1 MSSGIR
7 LKKGFTL
14 IELLAVIVIIGV
26 IALITY
32 PAVNRA
38 ITNSRMTALKNSAES
53 LLRETNLQTAM
64 NKIGEDS
71 QVLITD
77 ERLNL
82 KNNQF
87 TSGFIFK
94 NGDGKLEL
102 KNVTNG
108 SFCINGT
115 SGHLTIEK
123 GNCNY
128 SDKTGPTLVLQ
139 TGYIGATEAMVL
151 AKGEDKDSGI
161 RGYEYKIGNGD
172 YTEMQDDNF
181 YQFEGLKR
189 NTSYKVTVRVTN
201 GVGLTTEKS
210 ITFKTKNISAATF
223 VVSDASKWTTKKDVT
238 INYPTRVNGVTY
250 RYKIGNG
257 SWQVLTSG
265 KKKELEVKENTVIYA
280 EVILNGETV
289 SSNVSVTKIDNTPP
303 VITSIKPDTTSWKRQ
318 VTIQVIATDTPSG
331 IAGYSFNDGATWTS
345 ASTYTTTKN
354 GTYKIK
360 VKDYA
365 NNITSGQITINNI
378 DRTGPKCVSSGG
390 NNTWTNQSR
399 TIIGTC
405 IDDGEGAGCEART
418 VSKTISTDT
427 NAKMSPGVVKDVA
440 GNETTCP
447 ATEMVKVDKTKPSC
461 KVTLSTADWTNK
473 AVTAYGKCKDS
484 LSGCATNDV
493 KKKYSSEMNAKVT
506 IGTVKDKA
514 GNETNCTSS
523 QNVKIDLTKPSCTVS
538 GGSTTWTSGS
548 RTVTGKCSDTG
559 GSGCKSDI
567 SYTYKGTA
575 GKNYSITNAGP
586 DGAGKGGKVYDK
598 AGNSA
603 SCAANQTVKIDRK
616 KPSCSVSGGSST
628 WTNSSRTVTGKCSD
642 DGSGCKGNI
651 SYTYN
656 GTANQNY
663 SITNAGAAGAGKGGT
678 VYDNVGNSASC
689 AANQTV
695 KIDRKKPSCTV
706 SGGSTTWTSGSRTV
720 TGKCSDTGG
729 SGCKGNISYTY
740 NGIANQN
747 YSITN
752 AGAAGAGKG
761 GTVSDNAGNSTTCS
775 ANQTVKIDRKKPSC
789 TVSGGSTTWTSGS
802 RTVTGKC
809 SDDGSGC
816 KGNISHT
823 YNGTANQN
831 YNITNAGA
839 AGAGN
844 GGTVSDN
851 VGNTTSCAA
860 NQTVRI
866 DKKAPTCT
874 SSGGSSGW
882 VFGGSITLTGTCNDS
897 GGSGCKGN
905 ASKTYYPE
913 TDITNGS
920 PGTVY
925 DNVGH
930 STACPANQGVHIT
943 EKLEAPIITNPTN
956 GNWVNHDF
964 SLNVKTP
971 NNKITVAYWQYRYAS
986 ISWQTYS
993 NSATNN
999 FTTTPY
1005 SAERNEATYI
1015 RYCLSNGKCSPE
1027 ASTMIRIDKT
1037 NPGWDVSMHPG
1048 GYRFADGSYQNFTC
1062 YAKIDYYDYASGLS
1076 AVYDLVGNS
1085 GAIMRPYGNLWGAS
1099 TTKGTDTDVMGSFG
1113 AYYAFYGFRLC
1124 DVAGNCKSQPR
1135 VAGYC

>member
-32 PAVNRA
+32 PAINRA

-378 DRTGPKCVSSGG
+378 DRTGPKCMSSGG

-461 KVTLSTADWTNK
+461 KVTLSTTDWTNK

-559 GSGCKSDI
+559 
-567 SYTYKGTA
+567 
-575 GKNYSITNAGP
+575 
-586 DGAGKGGKVYDK
+586 
-598 AGNSA
+598 
-603 SCAANQTVKIDRK
+603 
-616 KPSCSVSGGSST
+616 
-628 WTNSSRTVTGKCSD
+628 
-642 DGSGCKGNI
+642 
-651 SYTYN
+651 
-656 GTANQNY
+656 
-663 SITNAGAAGAGKGGT
+663 
-678 VYDNVGNSASC
+678 
-689 AANQTV
+689 
-695 KIDRKKPSCTV
+695 
-706 SGGSTTWTSGSRTV
+706 
-720 TGKCSDTGG
+720 
-729 SGCKGNISYTY
+729 
-740 NGIANQN
+740 
-747 YSITN
+747 
-752 AGAAGAGKG
+752 
-761 GTVSDNAGNSTTCS
+761 
-775 ANQTVKIDRKKPSC
+775 
-789 TVSGGSTTWTSGS
+789 
-802 RTVTGKC
+802 
-809 SDDGSGC
+809 GSGC

-1099 TTKGTDTDVMGSFG
+1099 TTAGTDTDVMGSFG

>member
-87 TSGFIFK
+87 TSGFVFK
-94 NGDGKLEL
+94 NADGKLEL

-161 RGYEYKIGNGD
+161 RGYEYKIGDGD

-318 VTIQVIATDTPSG
+318 VTIQVIASDTPSG

-365 NNITSGQITINNI
+365 NNIASGQITINNI

-405 IDDGEGAGCEART
+405 IDDGEGAGCETRT
-418 VSKTISTDT
+418 VSKTISTDA

-461 KVTLSTADWTNK
+461 KVTLSTTNWTNK

-678 VYDNVGNSASC
+678 V
-689 AANQTV
+689 
-695 KIDRKKPSCTV
+695 
-706 SGGSTTWTSGSRTV
+706 
-720 TGKCSDTGG
+720 
-729 SGCKGNISYTY
+729 
-740 NGIANQN
+740 
-747 YSITN
+747 
-752 AGAAGAGKG
+752 
-761 GTVSDNAGNSTTCS
+761 
-775 ANQTVKIDRKKPSC
+775 
-789 TVSGGSTTWTSGS
+789 
-802 RTVTGKC
+802 
-809 SDDGSGC
+809 
-816 KGNISHT
+816 
-823 YNGTANQN
+823 
-831 YNITNAGA
+831 
-839 AGAGN
+839 
-844 GGTVSDN
+844 SDN
-851 VGNTTSCAA
+851 VGNTTNCAA

-1099 TTKGTDTDVMGSFG
+1099 TTAGTDTDVMGSFEV
-1113 AYYAFYGFRLC
+1113 YYAFYGFRLC

>member
-32 PAVNRA
+32 PAINRA

-461 KVTLSTADWTNK
+461 KVTLSTTDWTNK

-559 GSGCKSDI
+559 
-567 SYTYKGTA
+567 
-575 GKNYSITNAGP
+575 
-586 DGAGKGGKVYDK
+586 
-598 AGNSA
+598 
-603 SCAANQTVKIDRK
+603 
-616 KPSCSVSGGSST
+616 
-628 WTNSSRTVTGKCSD
+628 
-642 DGSGCKGNI
+642 
-651 SYTYN
+651 
-656 GTANQNY
+656 
-663 SITNAGAAGAGKGGT
+663 
-678 VYDNVGNSASC
+678 
-689 AANQTV
+689 
-695 KIDRKKPSCTV
+695 
-706 SGGSTTWTSGSRTV
+706 
-720 TGKCSDTGG
+720 
-729 SGCKGNISYTY
+729 
-740 NGIANQN
+740 
-747 YSITN
+747 
-752 AGAAGAGKG
+752 
-761 GTVSDNAGNSTTCS
+761 
-775 ANQTVKIDRKKPSC
+775 
-789 TVSGGSTTWTSGS
+789 
-802 RTVTGKC
+802 
-809 SDDGSGC
+809 GSGC

-956 GNWVNHDF
+956 GNWVNYNF

-971 NNKITVAYWQYRYAS
+971 NNKVKVGYWQYRYAS

-1099 TTKGTDTDVMGSFG
+1099 TTAGTDTDVMGSFG

>member
-1 MSSGIR
+1 MTDEVR
-7 LKKGFTL
+7 LKRGFTL
-14 IELLAVIVIIGV
+14 IELLAVIVIIAV

-32 PAVNRA
+32 PVINRV

-94 NGDGKLEL
+94 NADGKLEL

-331 IAGYSFNDGATWTS
+331 IAGYSFNDGATWTL

-365 NNITSGQITINNI
+365 NNIASGQITINNI

-405 IDDGEGAGCEART
+405 IDDGEGAGCETRT
-418 VSKTISTDT
+418 VSKTISTDA

-559 GSGCKSDI
+559 GSGCK
-567 SYTYKGTA
+567 
-575 GKNYSITNAGP
+575 
-586 DGAGKGGKVYDK
+586 
-598 AGNSA
+598 
-603 SCAANQTVKIDRK
+603 
-616 KPSCSVSGGSST
+616 
-628 WTNSSRTVTGKCSD
+628 
-642 DGSGCKGNI
+642 
-651 SYTYN
+651 
-656 GTANQNY
+656 
-663 SITNAGAAGAGKGGT
+663 
-678 VYDNVGNSASC
+678 
-689 AANQTV
+689 
-695 KIDRKKPSCTV
+695 
-706 SGGSTTWTSGSRTV
+706 
-720 TGKCSDTGG
+720 
-729 SGCKGNISYTY
+729 GNISYTY

-747 YSITN
+747 YNITN

-761 GTVSDNAGNSTTCS
+761 GTVSDN
-775 ANQTVKIDRKKPSC
+775 
-789 TVSGGSTTWTSGS
+789 
-802 RTVTGKC
+802 
-809 SDDGSGC
+809 
-816 KGNISHT
+816 
-823 YNGTANQN
+823 
-831 YNITNAGA
+831 
-839 AGAGN
+839 
-844 GGTVSDN
+844 
-851 VGNTTSCAA
+851 VGNTTNCAA

-1099 TTKGTDTDVMGSFG
+1099 TTAGTDTDVMGSFG

-1124 DVAGNCKSQPR
+1124 DVAGNCASQPR

>member
-14 IELLAVIVIIGV
+14 IELLAVIIIIGV

-32 PAVNRA
+32 PAINRA

-94 NGDGKLEL
+94 NADGKLEL

-318 VTIQVIATDTPSG
+318 VTIQVIASDTPSG

-365 NNITSGQITINNI
+365 NNIASGQITINNI

-405 IDDGEGAGCEART
+405 IDDGEGAGCETRT

-559 GSGCKSDI
+559 
-567 SYTYKGTA
+567 
-575 GKNYSITNAGP
+575 
-586 DGAGKGGKVYDK
+586 
-598 AGNSA
+598 
-603 SCAANQTVKIDRK
+603 
-616 KPSCSVSGGSST
+616 
-628 WTNSSRTVTGKCSD
+628 
-642 DGSGCKGNI
+642 
-651 SYTYN
+651 
-656 GTANQNY
+656 
-663 SITNAGAAGAGKGGT
+663 
-678 VYDNVGNSASC
+678 
-689 AANQTV
+689 
-695 KIDRKKPSCTV
+695 
-706 SGGSTTWTSGSRTV
+706 
-720 TGKCSDTGG
+720 
-729 SGCKGNISYTY
+729 
-740 NGIANQN
+740 
-747 YSITN
+747 
-752 AGAAGAGKG
+752 
-761 GTVSDNAGNSTTCS
+761 
-775 ANQTVKIDRKKPSC
+775 
-789 TVSGGSTTWTSGS
+789 
-802 RTVTGKC
+802 
-809 SDDGSGC
+809 GSGC

-1099 TTKGTDTDVMGSFG
+1099 TTAGTDTDVMGSFG